1 MALDLSGLTGV
12 RTSDSPQNT
21 KESDGQLGQNEF
33 LKLMLA
39 QLKNQDP
46 LKPQDPSAFLT
57 QLAQFS
63 QVTGI
68 ENMNKAVGSLSDSL
82 MSSQVLSG
90 TSMVGRDVLANGAT
104 AQLTEG
110 GTISGAVDIPKV
122 ATAVKVRVLDGT
134 GQLVREF
141 PLEPEEGLME
151 FTWDGR
157 TNSGAAAPGGPYEFE
172 IIASAGELN
181 GSLDPM
187 IASRVGSVTIDP
199 STHELTLNT
208 NNGPFALSDV
218 RRIQ

>member
-12 RTSDSPQNT
+12 RTSDTPQTT

-46 LKPQDPSAFLT
+46 MKPQDPSAFLT

-68 ENMNKAVGSLSDSL
+68 EKMNETIGSLSDSL

-90 TSMVGRDVLANGAT
+90 TSMVGRDVLASGT
-104 AQLTEG
+104 TGQLAEG
-110 GTISGAVDIPKV
+110 GSISGAVDIPKA
-122 ATAVKVRVLDGT
+122 ATAVTVRVLDGA

-141 PLEPEEGLME
+141 PLEAEEGLAE

-157 TNSGAAAPGGPYEFE
+157 TNNGAAAPAGEYEIE
-172 IIASAGELN
+172 IIASAGELS

-187 IASRVGSVTIDP
+187 IASRVGSVTINP
-199 STHELTLNT
+199 TTHELTLNT
-208 NNGPFALSDV
+208 NNGPFALSNV